1 MSSEPKTPLHCQHVS
16 PRGRHCHML
25 LDQNQTPSNAKDQPA
40 LCSYHASR
48 TKAIHNPP
56 DPETLAAELLGNI
69 RNFSKPDSVNRFLGN
84 LVKQLARKRIARRDA
99 IALAYISQLLLNTFP
114 AMQRQ
119 REEDAMNVDL
129 SRELLA
135 GLARSPQSA
144 NNAPPSHPIF
154 TDLQLPPDQ
163 KARRT

>member
-1 MSSEPKTPLHCQHVS
+1 VVQAQVVRKAAPPPS
-16 PRGRHCHML
+16 PS
-25 LDQNQTPSNAKDQPA
+25 T
-40 LCSYHASR
+40 R
-48 TKAIHNPP
+48 TKAIQTPP
-56 DPETLAAELLGNI
+56 DPEALAAELLGNI

-119 REEDAMNVDL
+119 RDEDAMHVDL

-135 GLARSPQSA
+135 GLTKSPQSD
-144 NNAPPSHPIF
+144 NNALSATPLAPLPPELVERYSAPPSHPIF

>member
-1 MSSEPKTPLHCQHVS
+1 
-16 PRGRHCHML
+16 ML
-25 LDQNQTPSNAKDQPA
+25 LDQNQTPSNGTAQPA

-48 TKAIHNPP
+48 TKAVHNAP

-84 LVKQLARKRIARRDA
+84 LVKQLARKRIPRRDA

-119 REEDAMNVDL
+119 RDDDDMHVDL

-135 GLARSPQSA
+135 GLGKSPQPA
-144 NNAPPSHPIF
+144 TDAPRSE
-154 TDLQLPPDQ
+154 
-163 KARRT
+163 